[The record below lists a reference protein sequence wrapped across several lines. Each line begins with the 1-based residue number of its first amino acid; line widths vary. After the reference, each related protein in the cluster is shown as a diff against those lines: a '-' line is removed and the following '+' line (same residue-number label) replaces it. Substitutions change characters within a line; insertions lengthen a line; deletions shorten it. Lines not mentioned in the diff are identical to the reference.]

1 MDFPIIRVL
10 SSWLNASL
18 QAKMKP
24 ASEPSENHLQKA
36 LQSMLA
42 HLHRIL
48 QAIDQACSHGRCQG
62 LPSVRL
68 CTFGLAF
75 LFFGVW
81 IRNDA
86 AGWYQ
91 DPSSSKS
98 GATSTSS
105 MADRISTLIELLADV
120 NYASRLNAQAEL
132 ERIGVVAL
140 DQLHSASFHPD
151 PQIASAA
158 RYIVQSNQFSWA
170 WETDSVR
177 VRQILANYGN
187 SPRSEKS
194 AYIDSLRLL
203 EHDEGFAALCRL
215 VRYETQGSLA
225 KRAALLLMRSKP
237 TVGQTLANRKDSL
250 FENVSG
256 GQSQASRWLQKYSE
270 AADEFDLPWWEQTL
284 QTEIDA
290 LRRNSGE
297 TSMEIVSDL
306 HRWIIEQISGVPSL
320 RNQALTMGRS
330 LLQIGS
336 LVRTLDVVAGNKTS
350 KADEFAQWA
359 LKFRMPEL
367 VQLQHDM
374 LPKTTLTREFIF
386 CYLLAES
393 FQLDGKPDLAEQVA
407 AKARK
412 QIACDSNAQEIVLPE
427 NTKRDPIR
435 AAIESN
441 LDRQGLR
448 SLDRRKMLAERLRE
462 RGHFSWAEAEYRL
475 ALFNDESYRPK
486 SQPRSM
492 PKEQSEPT
500 VPDIEPNDI
509 KLDLTDFNN
518 ILALRDLA
526 DMLHAQSRHGE
537 AADTL
542 EPFLQRFKREPM
554 FKRQLLDSARL
565 PSYILSS
572 YEMYRGDEAKEAGDL
587 DKAKDHYW
595 LSIDQNSDN
604 VDALIGLYRL
614 ALPENEQELR
624 RSKLKEIITNQRAK
638 IRNDEESLKASDSR
652 GHAFYLDQL
661 ATDCNTLAWIIAN
674 TEGSKEE
681 ALFLS
686 RRACTI
692 HPESAELIDTLAHC
706 YAALG
711 RYQDAVQ
718 QQRRAIELKPH
729 HPELKRALK
738 RFESSLNDT
747 APK

>member
-1 MDFPIIRVL
+1 
-10 SSWLNASL
+10 
-18 QAKMKP
+18 
-24 ASEPSENHLQKA
+24 
-36 LQSMLA
+36 MLA
-42 HLHRIL
+42 YIN
-48 QAIDQACSHGRCQG
+48 
-62 LPSVRL
+62 
-68 CTFGLAF
+68 
-75 LFFGVW
+75 LFSALS
-81 IRNDA
+81 I
-86 AGWYQ
+86 
-91 DPSSSKS
+91 
-98 GATSTSS
+98 ATSTPLPQTGFKVHRTAFENGFSLIRIGTICLALLFIRHES
-105 MADRISTLIELLADV
+105 GRSQNPASPNNQPVSALATRISSLIELLADP

-151 PQIASAA
+151 PQIASSA
-158 RYIVQSNQFSWA
+158 RFIVQSNQFTWA

-177 VRQILANYGN
+177 VRQILSNYGN
-187 SPRSEKS
+187 SPLSEKS

-237 TVGQTLANRKDSL
+237 TVGQTLAIRKASL

-270 AADEFDLPWWEQTL
+270 AIEEFDLEWWEQTL
-284 QTEIDA
+284 QSEIDS
-290 LRRNSGE
+290 LRRNSGD

-306 HRWIIEQISGVPSL
+306 HRWVIEQISGVPSL
-320 RNQALTMGRS
+320 REKALEMGRS
-330 LLQIGS
+330 LLNIGS
-336 LVRTLDVVAGNKTS
+336 VVRTLDVVAGNKTS

-367 VQLQHDM
+367 VQLQHDL
-374 LPKTTLTREFIF
+374 LPKTTITREFIF

-393 FQLDGKPDLAEQVA
+393 FQLDGKQELAEQVA

-412 QIACDSNAQEIVLPE
+412 QIACDSNGKEVTLKESDKP
-427 NTKRDPIR
+427 DGIR

-441 LDRQGLR
+441 FDRQSLR
-448 SLDRRKMLAERLRE
+448 SLDRRKTLAERLRE

-486 SQPRSM
+486 GRSSSKTKEPGQPNVEI
-492 PKEQSEPT
+492 EQENET
-500 VPDIEPNDI
+500 
-509 KLDLTDFNN
+509 KLDLTEINN
-518 ILALRDLA
+518 ILVLRDLA
-526 DMLHAQSRHGE
+526 DMLQAQSRHGE

-542 EPFLQRFKREPM
+542 EPFLQRFQREPM
-554 FKRQLLDSARL
+554 FKRQLLDSARI

-572 YEMYRGDEAKEAGDL
+572 YHMYRGDEAKESGDFE
-587 DKAKDHYW
+587 KAKEHYW
-595 LSIDQNSDN
+595 QSIEQNSDN

-614 ALPENEQELR
+614 NVSEKEQELR

-652 GHAFYLDQL
+652 GHAFYQDQL

-686 RRACTI
+686 RRACTL

-718 QQRRAIELKPH
+718 QQRLAIELKPH
-729 HPELKRALK
+729 HPELKRALQ
-738 RFESSLNDT
+738 RFESNLNNT
-747 APK
+747 IPK